1 MPLTFPN
8 RSRSYDEHG
17 HRVRFV
23 GYDGMMEVPFFVEET
38 ALSSSGAVEARSEI
52 GLLKAFD
59 AARDTVLKVA
69 AKAYARGRKKMYVL
83 TDRDFA

>member
-1 MPLTFPN
+1 MALTFPN
-8 RSRSYDEHG
+8 RSRSYDAQG

-38 ALSSSGAVEARSEI
+38 ALSSSGTAQTGSET

-59 AARDTVLKVA
+59 TARDIVLKVA
-69 AKAYARGRKKMYVL
+69 AKAYARSRKKMYVL
-83 TDRDFA
+83 TAKDFA